1 MTIGRYL
8 KKYLSIY
15 MDLKIRTPLRY
26 PGGKARDLKK
36 ILPRIPT
43 DFDEFREPFV
53 GGGSVFI
60 ALKQTKDASAFKIN
74 DLNYDLFCFWKQL
87 RDNSEELID
96 EILKIKDQSLDGRS
110 LHKTLIA
117 EASNKKSEFETAV
130 RFFILNRITFSGL
143 SGSGGYSQESFEKRF
158 TMSSIERLRNLI
170 KLMPDVEITNEGY
183 EKLIEMDGDNVFIFL
198 DPPYFNSRESRL
210 YGAKGNL
217 HQSFNHKDFAK
228 LMEKCDHR
236 WLITCD
242 DSPEI
247 RDLFNFAQ
255 ISTWEL
261 QYGVNNQK
269 ISSCVKRTAKKGKEL
284 FIYNYDL

>member
-1 MTIGRYL
+1 MG
-8 KKYLSIY
+8 
-15 MDLKIRTPLRY
+15 LKIRTPLRY
-26 PGGKARDLKK
+26 PGGKARALKK
-36 ILPRIPT
+36 ILPRIPI

-60 ALKQTKDASAFKIN
+60 AAKQARDTSVFKIN

-87 RDNSEELID
+87 RDNSEDLIE
-96 EILKIKDQSLDGRS
+96 EILKIKNQSLDGRS
-110 LHKTLIA
+110 LHKNLIA

-158 TMSSIERLRNLI
+158 TMSSIERLKNLT

-198 DPPYFNSRESRL
+198 DPPYFNSRDSRL

-228 LMEKCDHR
+228 LMEKCNHN

-269 ISSCVKRTAKKGKEL
+269 ILSNVKRTAKKGKEL
-284 FIYNYDL
+284 FIYNYDLSPSFF

>member
-1 MTIGRYL
+1 MG
-8 KKYLSIY
+8 
-15 MDLKIRTPLRY
+15 LKIRTPLRY
-26 PGGKARDLKK
+26 PGGKARALKK
-36 ILPRIPT
+36 ILPRIPI

-60 ALKQTKDASAFKIN
+60 AAKQARDTSVFKIN

-87 RDNSEELID
+87 RDNSEDLI
-96 EILKIKDQSLDGRS
+96 EEVLRIKNQSLDGKS
-110 LHKTLIA
+110 LHKSLITQVLN
-117 EASNKKSEFETAV
+117 EESELETAI
-130 RFFILNRITFSGL
+130 RFFVLNRITFSGL

-158 TMSSIERLRNLI
+158 TMSSIERLKNLTELMQDVQITNEEYENLI
-170 KLMPDVEITNEGY
+170 K
-183 EKLIEMDGDNVFIFL
+183 MDGDNVFIFL

-210 YGAKGNL
+210 YGKKGYL
-217 HQSFNHKDFAK
+217 HQSFNHEHFAK
-228 LMEKCDHR
+228 LMKECNHR

-255 ISTWEL
+255 ISEWEL

-269 ISSCVKRTAKKGKEL
+269 ILSNVKRTAKKGKEL